1 MRAMPPLG
9 PPSSFRRIG
18 AGLMRPECVLAHRSG
33 LLIASDWHGAG
44 GVALIG
50 ASGRVRRI
58 TARAWHEALRP
69 NGIALIPGGRVL
81 LAHLGEHS
89 GGVFALDPDG
99 SVTPIV
105 TEVDGRA
112 LPPTNFVLADSQ
124 GRLWITVSTR
134 HVPRSAAW
142 RADIADGCIVLAI
155 PGERPRIVADH
166 LGYTNEVT
174 LSADGGTLYAV
185 ETYARR
191 LAAFDVAADGALSGK
206 RIVATFGPGDFP
218 DGIALDAE
226 GAIWVACII
235 GNRILRV
242 TPDGAIAVMADAAD
256 AAHVAQAEQAWRGG
270 CLTRALVDAGCDPH
284 FRNISS
290 LAFGG
295 PDLST
300 LFVGCLLG
308 DAILAVR
315 SPVPGHPPPHWTLDP
330 GPLSALA
337 EESPP

>member
-1 MRAMPPLG
+1 MPPLG
-9 PPSSFRRIG
+9 PPSTFRRIG
-18 AGLMRPECVLAHRSG
+18 GGLARPECVLAHASG
-33 LLIASDWHGAG
+33 LLIASDWQDAG

-58 TARAWHEALRP
+58 AARGWHETLRP
-69 NGIALIPGGRVL
+69 NGIALLPGGRVL
-81 LAHLGEHS
+81 LAHLGETT

-99 SVTPIV
+99 NVTPVV
-105 TEVDGRA
+105 TEVDGYP
-112 LPPTNFVLADSQ
+112 LPPTNFVLADAQ

-142 RADIADGCIVLAI
+142 RAAIADGFIVLAA
-155 PGERPRIVADH
+155 PGQRPRIVTDG
-166 LGYTNEVT
+166 LGYTNEVA
-174 LSADGGTLYAV
+174 LSSDGGTLYAV

-191 LAAFDVAADGALSGK
+191 LAAFDVVADGTLANR
-206 RIVATFGPGDFP
+206 RIVAEFGPGDFP
-218 DGIALDAE
+218 DGITLDAE

-242 TPDGAIAVMADAAD
+242 TPDGAITVMADASAAD
-256 AAHVAQAEQAWRGG
+256 HVAVAERAWRESR
-270 CLTRALVDAGCDPH
+270 LTRAIVEAGRDRH

-295 PDLST
+295 PDLAT

-308 DAILAVR
+308 DAILATR
-315 SPVPGHPPPHWTLDP
+315 SPVPGHPPPHWSLDP
-330 GPLSALA
+330 GPLPALA
-337 EESPP
+337 EEPSP